1 MRNETKTNVFFQ
13 GFDHV
18 DEILKLIFQYLNL
31 LKQEGPQKWIFDE
44 YRKLNEMQFR
54 FKDKENP
61 LNLVSNVVHSMIVYP
76 LADVLSANYLLT
88 EWRPE
93 LIEEVLACLRP
104 DNSRII
110 IVGQKTKE
118 KCTEEEQWYKTNY
131 YFEKI
136 EKAAID
142 GWLSCG
148 MNTKLKLPE
157 PNLYIPTDFSI
168 LDIEDGNSEKL
179 HPTIILDT
187 PLMRVWYKQD
197 TEFLKPK
204 SFIAFDFSNPI
215 VYSDPLNCNL
225 THLFVQLF
233 KDSLTEFLYSAE
245 LAGLRLT
252 VSNTTS
258 GISLLINGYSDK
270 QNKFLETI
278 LDKMFNFKV
287 DEKRFEIMCEQYL
300 RGLKNFSAEQP
311 YQLAIYY
318 LAVMLTEQA
327 WTKKELIDAMNLVTV
342 DRLKNFIE
350 EVTSR
355 LHGEVFIYGNV
366 NKEKALQLSN
376 LVENQVSFL
385 FCNDF
390 EVNIVNFFQIPVE
403 KDKRFYSS
411 TT

>member
-1 MRNETKTNVFFQ
+1 M
-13 GFDHV
+13 
-18 DEILKLIFQYLNL
+18 
-31 LKQEGPQKWIFDE
+31 
-44 YRKLNEMQFR
+44 
-54 FKDKENP
+54 
-61 LNLVSNVVHSMIVYP
+61 
-76 LADVLSANYLLT
+76 
-88 EWRPE
+88 
-93 LIEEVLACLRP
+93 
-104 DNSRII
+104 
-110 IVGQKTKE
+110 
-118 KCTEEEQWYKTNY
+118 
-131 YFEKI
+131 
-136 EKAAID
+136 
-142 GWLSCG
+142 
-148 MNTKLKLPE
+148 KLPE
-157 PNLYIPTDFSI
+157 PNLYIPTDFSL

-179 HPTIILDT
+179 HPSIILDT

-252 VSNTTS
+252 VSNTTN
-258 GISLLINGYSDK
+258 GISMLINGYSDK

-278 LDKMFNFKV
+278 LEKMFNFKV

-318 LAVMLTEQA
+318 LAVILTEQA
-327 WTKKELIDAMNLVTV
+327 WTKKELIDAMALVSI

-350 EVTSR
+350 ELTSR
-355 LHGEVFIYGNV
+355 LHAECFIYGNV

-376 LVENQVSFL
+376 LVENQVSFFDEDLKKKSIL
-385 FCNDF
+385 FL
-390 EVNIVNFFQIPVE
+390 NFQLKKTNAFILPQLSRQLLL
-403 KDKRFYSS
+403 KREYKLSESELKVYDIFNPF
-411 TT
+411 